1 MVNLTHKLN
10 QNEKKILLEILL
22 VGIGL
27 FLSAFFSMAETV
39 FVTVNKIQ
47 LEVQLK
53 RTIRGAKSAVG
64 FLDKPESFL
73 STTLVGTDMA
83 NILTTSFATVI
94 LIGYMPSWAAL
105 IVTSIVIL
113 IFGEILPKTI
123 GRETAGVTVTKIA
136 PLLKV
141 TQFIL
146 YPVIALIQLLGKFS
160 FFRKEGESEIQ
171 QAFSKDDLRVLF
183 SHVEEQGYMEEREG
197 RIISNLL
204 SFNEVTAGEAM
215 IPRTQIAAIPSGL
228 SRSEIIEDFSKT
240 HHSKLLVYEETI
252 DKMMGVILLKDLFDM
267 ATDKPPKIR
276 EVKFIPESKPA
287 DEVMEEMQQEKQ
299 SVVVV
304 VDEYGGTAGILTIE
318 DIVEEIFGEMDFSLQ
333 SDSTPYRKLP
343 NGDIIIN
350 GEAELD
356 LLREELGIEF
366 PNGEYETLAGLLTFH
381 TGKIPAKGD
390 KVLIGNK
397 VYEIIR
403 VTPRAVKKVILKK
416 ST

>member
-1 MVNLTHKLN
+1 M
-10 QNEKKILLEILL
+10 LEIFA

-39 FVTVNKIQ
+39 FITVNKIQ

-53 RTIRGAKSAVG
+53 RKIRGAKSAVA
-64 FLDKPESFL
+64 FLDKPETFL
-73 STTLVGTDMA
+73 STTLVGTDLA
-83 NILTTSFATVI
+83 NILTTSFATVL

-105 IVTSIVIL
+105 IITSLVIL

-123 GRETAGVTVTKIA
+123 GRETAGVTITIIA
-136 PLLKV
+136 PLLKI

-146 YPVIALIQLLGKFS
+146 YPVIALIQLLGKIS
-160 FFRKEGESEIQ
+160 FLGKGGESEIQ
-171 QAFSKDDLRVLF
+171 EAFSKDDLRVLF
-183 SHVEEQGYMEEREG
+183 SHVEEQGYLEERENK
-197 RIISNLL
+197 IISNLL

-215 IPRTQIAAIPSGL
+215 IPRTQIAAIPSDL
-228 SRSEIIEDFSKT
+228 SRSEIIEEFSKT
-240 HHSKLLVYEETI
+240 HHSKLLVYDDTI
-252 DKMMGVILLKDLFDM
+252 DKMTGVIMLKDLFDM

-276 EVKFIPESKPA
+276 DVKFHPESKPA
-287 DEVMEEMQQEKQ
+287 DEVLEEMQQEKQ

-333 SDSTPYRKLP
+333 SESTPYRRLP
-343 NGDIIIN
+343 NGDTIIN

-356 LLREELGIEF
+356 YLREELNIDF
-366 PNGEYETLAGLLTFH
+366 PVGEYETLAGLLTFH
-381 TGKIPAKGD
+381 TGKIPLKGD
-390 KVLIGNK
+390 KVLIGNS

-403 VTPRAVKKVILKK
+403 VTPRAIKKVILLKNH
-416 ST
+416 